1 MQLDIRCPNY
11 LILSIDA
18 FILNQELPSNLIN
31 KRTDIMRLNSNQF
44 QFLGTNKIGPRRGVS
59 PLFLVILATFSN
71 NPVSS
76 SYVLDRC

>member
-1 MQLDIRCPNY
+1 VQLDIRCPNY

-44 QFLGTNKIGPRRGVS
+44 QFLGTNKIGPRRGV
-59 PLFLVILATFSN
+59 VNKVRKIGINGAAGLASFQA
-71 NPVSS
+71 P
-76 SYVLDRC
+76 